1 MEKQDTISI
10 SRNLELGAQI
20 TEPQQILKAAKEHR
34 CLALKFYG
42 GFAGGYQIKPAAI
55 FANWQYRQLQECITA
70 GRFFETKHKQDK
82 QPK

>member
-20 TEPQQILKAAKEHR
+20 TELQQILKAEKEHR
-34 CLALKFYG
+34 CLALKFS
-42 GFAGGYQIKPAAI
+42 GGYQIKPAAI
-55 FANWQYRQLQECITA
+55 FANWQYRHLQECITA